1 MGLVPPQA
9 TLHSLA
15 TGAGHRPRGTAC
27 LGNHARPQPRRGR
40 RSRAERTVGPEGL
53 EWGLHDAT
61 LDAIHVDYAEM
72 RLVVDVRVQYGER
85 QDHERRARLVVDEL
99 LFLVVEPPAL
109 EDDGTMQTYNGRI
122 APIRGLLPSAVE
134 RLPKVPPEAYGESF
148 FVSDWNAYFHFAARK
163 PPRLEWI
170 DPAPVAREDDEDG
183 VLYAG
188 DTIAI
193 DDKGSS

>member
-1 MGLVPPQA
+1 MTIEELE
-9 TLHSLA
+9 
-15 TGAGHRPRGTAC
+15 
-27 LGNHARPQPRRGR
+27 
-40 RSRAERTVGPEGL
+40 EREGL

-99 LFLVVEPPAL
+99 LFLVVEPPDL

-170 DPAPVAREDDEDG
+170 DPAPVAKEDDEDG

-193 DDKGSS
+193 EDEGSS